1 MQLKRSEKSQKS
13 RQESTFFFCS
23 EQLSS
28 LTFRTHH
35 IYTKQNTLQTTSLFF
50 FKTTTKEA
58 REKEEEERWRRSNCC
73 SLDDAPSAA
82 RPLLRKVRN
91 WETIFFFFLLVVD
104 GQKSSFFLT
113 TNFLLNRSSSD
124 DSVISLS
131 VSFCFTFMIKT
142 HRCKNEATTNTD
154 GGGSDAQQSDRGP
167 VHRNLFRGREQQQQQ
182 QFVLE
187 HGRPGGFTDAWIF
200 VEEANEKR
208 AKNEK

>member
-1 MQLKRSEKSQKS
+1 METQQLLLVGR
-13 RQESTFFFCS
+13 RAFCG
-23 EQLSS
+23 
-28 LTFRTHH
+28 
-35 IYTKQNTLQTTSLFF
+35 
-50 FKTTTKEA
+50 
-58 REKEEEERWRRSNCC
+58 
-73 SLDDAPSAA
+73 APSFKKGTK
-82 RPLLRKVRN
+82 LGDN
-91 WETIFFFFLLVVD
+91 FFFFLLVVD